1 VPAHKAVEKLWAM
14 VSFIGIKWNYL
25 HIYIFIYIEQHM
37 GVHWLQPRNPTTT
50 SESNIISSWTEVKR
64 HKACSARVPRTG
76 SETWHHLYGPLEW
89 DCSVWTWECCAN
101 EIDMSIYIYVICS
114 SSVLIKASNL
124 FQWSSVRISSSVCQP
139 SLINI
144 FTFCLRDTT
153 TVNSLTNLSWP
164 HALRHKK

>member
-1 VPAHKAVEKLWAM
+1 MKLFANIYLYISNSIW
-14 VSFIGIKWNYL
+14 VFIDCSPGIP
-25 HIYIFIYIEQHM
+25 QQ
-37 GVHWLQPRNPTTT
+37 LQ
-50 SESNIISSWTEVKR
+50 SQISSWTEVKR
-64 HKACSARVPRTG
+64 HTACSARVPRTG

-89 DCSVWTWECCAN
+89 DCWDWTWECCAN
-101 EIDMSIYIYVICS
+101 EIDMSIYIIYVICS
-114 SSVLIKASNL
+114 SSILIKASNL